1 MSKPILASSASF
13 DVSRL
18 KDADQ
23 ARNLMENAR
32 RLGRLDVEQ
41 DAFRRLCQI
50 EGGSD
55 DDPVVVQFRQAL
67 SAVEEVLRQKH
78 GKKVRAAYTR
88 RKLASV
94 GEIGCLI
101 DWAVKKEETESFKML
116 VEAGLGDQT
125 GEYVVVRNADRF
137 PPEAVDAARKRLA
150 DYGVDIAGA
159 A

>member
-1 MSKPILASSASF
+1 MAKPIITSSTSF

-23 ARNLMENAR
+23 ARNLMANAR

-50 EGGSD
+50 EGGAD

-88 RKLASV
+88 RKLAAV
-94 GEIGCLI
+94 GEIACLT
-101 DWAVKKEETESFKML
+101 DWALKKDETEGFKML

-137 PPEAVDAARKRLA
+137 PPEAVNAARKRLA
-150 DYGVDIAGA
+150 DYGVVIASGV
-159 A
+159 